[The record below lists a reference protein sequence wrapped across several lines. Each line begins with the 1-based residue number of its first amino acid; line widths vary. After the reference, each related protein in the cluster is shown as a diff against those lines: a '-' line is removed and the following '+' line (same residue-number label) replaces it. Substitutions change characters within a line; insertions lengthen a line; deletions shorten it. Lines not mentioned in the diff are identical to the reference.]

1 MTYHCYADDTQV
13 YMVIKPLDNWE
24 NYFSKLELCLSDISS
39 WMSTNMLKLNQD
51 KTELIIFTPK
61 HLKASVPNLQLKV
74 GNTVISSVSCV
85 KNLGV
90 YFDQHLTMERQ
101 VSAIV
106 TSCHFHIR
114 NIGRIR
120 NFITTTACKT
130 LVNSLVT
137 SRLDYGNILLNGI
150 NKTTLN
156 RLQKVQ
162 NTAARLITRTRKHE
176 HITPILADLHWLPV
190 QYRPQYKILTYVYCA
205 LNDIGP
211 AYIRELVNLHVP
223 NRSLRSSSTK
233 LLTVPKVRTKTYG
246 ERQFDWVAASL
257 WNNLPNSLRQCK
269 SLECFKIQL
278 KTHFYRIAFN

>member
-1 MTYHCYADDTQV
+1 
-13 YMVIKPLDNWE
+13 MVIKPLDNWV

-74 GNTVISSVSCV
+74 GNNVISSVSYV

-101 VSAIV
+101 VSSIV
-106 TSCHFHIR
+106 KSGHFHIS

-120 NFITTTACKT
+120 SFITKTACKT

-137 SRLDYGNILLNGI
+137 SRLDYGNILLIGI
-150 NKTTLN
+150 NKTTMN

-176 HITPILADLHWLPV
+176 HITPILANLHWLPV
-190 QYRPQYKILTYVYCA
+190 HTDHNTKYLRMCTA
-205 LNDIGP
+205 L
-211 AYIRELVNLHVP
+211 
-223 NRSLRSSSTK
+223 
-233 LLTVPKVRTKTYG
+233 
-246 ERQFDWVAASL
+246 
-257 WNNLPNSLRQCK
+257 
-269 SLECFKIQL
+269 
-278 KTHFYRIAFN
+278 